1 MGRPNYSR
9 SVGAA
14 PPRSLHLNPVP
25 ELDFDVAILGGG
37 MGGYPAAIRASQ
49 LGLKVALVE
58 GGKLGGTC
66 LHVGCIP
73 TKALLESS
81 ELFHRVAA
89 RGAEFGL
96 KAEVVGY
103 DYPAIAARR
112 DAVVGQLYKGVQ
124 YLMKKNKIEVVQAN
138 GRIRDRNTIEAD
150 GKLVKA
156 KNLIVATGSTVKTLP
171 GIALDGEYIVSSD
184 NAVLAASVP
193 ESICIIGA
201 GAVGVE
207 FATFYNQ
214 LGVKVTLLEALDR
227 VVPLEDEDVSK
238 ELLAAFKKA
247 GIDCRLGVKVSGAKK
262 ARDGVSVA
270 TDQGEVWAKQL
281 LVAVGR
287 AAVSKDLGLEQAGVQ
302 THPNGFIKVDEWMRT
317 SADGIHA
324 IGDVIGGF
332 LLAHAASHEGIVAA
346 EDIAGQRLAP
356 MDQNLITRCTYSHPQ
371 IASVGLTEKQ
381 AREKGHEVKVGKFP
395 FSAIGRAQIHGET
408 GGFVKIVADAKTG
421 QLLGTHIIGDSATE
435 LIAEP
440 ALTQLF
446 QGDAWELGRN
456 IHPHPTLSEAVMEAA
471 MAVDGHAIHF

>member
-1 MGRPNYSR
+1 MPNF
-9 SVGAA
+9 
-14 PPRSLHLNPVP
+14 
-25 ELDFDVAILGGG
+25 DFDVAVLGGG

-58 GGKLGGTC
+58 ADKLGGTC

-81 ELFHRVAA
+81 ELYSRVAN
-89 RGAEFGL
+89 RGAEFGI

-103 DYPAIAARR
+103 DYPRIAQRR

-124 YLMKKNKIEVVQAN
+124 YLMKKNKIEVVA
-138 GRIRDRNTIEAD
+138 GRGRLRDRNTIEVN
-150 GKLVKA
+150 GKRVSA
-156 KNLIVATGSTVKTLP
+156 QNLIIATGSTVKSLP
-171 GIALDGEYIVSSD
+171 GIELDGQYIVSSD
-184 NAVLAASVP
+184 NVVKASSAP
-193 ESICIIGA
+193 ESIVIIGA

-207 FATFYNQ
+207 FATFFHE

-227 VVPLEDEDVSK
+227 LVPLEDEEVSK
-238 ELLAAFKKA
+238 EMMAAFKKA
-247 GIDCRLGVKVSGAKK
+247 GIDVRVGVKVSGAKK
-262 ARDGVSVA
+262 ARDGVSVE

-287 AAVSKDLGLEQAGVQ
+287 AAVSKELGLEQAGVQ
-302 THPNGFIKVDEWMRT
+302 LQPNGFIKVDEWMRT
-317 SADGIHA
+317 SVESIHA
-324 IGDVIGGF
+324 IGDVVGGF
-332 LLAHAASHEGIVAA
+332 LLAHAASHEGVVAA
-346 EDIAGQRLAP
+346 EDIAGQRLAA
-356 MDQNLITRCTYSHPQ
+356 MDQNLVTRCTYSHPQ
-371 IASVGLTEKQ
+371 IASVGMTEKQ
-381 AREKGHEVKVGKFP
+381 ARDKGHEVKIGKMP

-408 GGFVKIVADAKTG
+408 AGFVKIVADAKTG
-421 QLLGTHIIGDSATE
+421 QMLGTHIIGNEATE

>member
-1 MGRPNYSR
+1 
-9 SVGAA
+9 
-14 PPRSLHLNPVP
+14 VP

-81 ELFHRVAA
+81 ELYHRVAA

-124 YLMKKNKIEVVQAN
+124 YLMKKNKIEVVQAR
-138 GRIRDRNTIEAD
+138 GRLRDRNTIEAD

-262 ARDGVSVA
+262 ARDGVSVE

>member
-1 MGRPNYSR
+1 MATN
-9 SVGAA
+9 
-14 PPRSLHLNPVP
+14 
-25 ELDFDVAILGGG
+25 DFDVAILGGG

-58 GGKLGGTC
+58 SDKLGGTC

-81 ELFHRVAA
+81 ELFHRVAV
-89 RGAEFGL
+89 RGKEFGIA
-96 KAEVVGY
+96 AESVAF
-103 DYPAIAARR
+103 DYPRIAARR
-112 DAVVGQLYKGVQ
+112 DAVVNQLFKGVQ
-124 YLMKKNKIEVVQAN
+124 FLMKKNKIEVVAGK
-138 GRIRDRNTIEAD
+138 GRLRDRNTIEIGAQQI
-150 GKLVKA
+150 KA
-156 KNLIVATGSTVKTLP
+156 KNLIVATGSSVKTLP
-171 GIALDGEYIVSSD
+171 GLEFDGQFIVSSD
-184 NAVLAASVP
+184 NLTLSDKVP

-207 FATFYNQ
+207 FATLYNQ

-227 VVPLEDEDVSK
+227 LVPLEDEDVSK
-238 ELLAAFKKA
+238 EMLGAFKKA
-247 GIDCRLGVKVSGAKK
+247 GIECRLGVKVSGAKK
-262 ARDGVSVA
+262 ARDGVSVE

-287 AAVSKDLGLEQAGVQ
+287 AAVSKDLGLEQVGVQ

-317 SADGIHA
+317 SVDSVHA
-324 IGDVIGGF
+324 IGDVVGGF

-356 MDQNLITRCTYSHPQ
+356 MEQELVTRCTYSHPQ

-381 AREKGHEVKVGKFP
+381 ARDKGHELKIGKFP
-395 FSAIGRAQIHGET
+395 FSALGRAIIHGET
-408 GGFVKIVADAKTG
+408 AGFVKIVSDAKTG
-421 QLLGTHIIGDSATE
+421 QMLGTHIVGNEATE

-471 MAVDGHAIHF
+471 LAVDGHAIHI

>member
-1 MGRPNYSR
+1 VSE
-9 SVGAA
+9 S
-14 PPRSLHLNPVP
+14 
-25 ELDFDVAILGGG
+25 DFDVAILGGG

-66 LHVGCIP
+66 LHIGCIP

-81 ELFHRVAA
+81 ELYHRVAT
-89 RGAEFGL
+89 RGAELGL

-103 DYPAIAARR
+103 DYPRIAERR
-112 DAVVGQLYKGVQ
+112 DAVVSQLYKGVQ
-124 YLMKKNKIEVVQAN
+124 YLMKKNKVEVVQAK
-138 GRIRDRNTIEAD
+138 GRLRDRNTIEAD

-156 KNLIVATGSTVKTLP
+156 KNLIVATGSIVKTLP
-171 GIALDGEYIVSSD
+171 GIAFDGEYIVSSD
-184 NAVLAASVP
+184 NAVVAKAVP

-207 FATFYNQ
+207 FATLYNQ

-227 VVPLEDEDVSK
+227 LVPLEDEDVSK
-238 ELLAAFKKA
+238 ELLGAFKKA

-262 ARDGVSVA
+262 SRDGVSVE

-287 AAVSKDLGLEQAGVQ
+287 AAVSRDLGLEQVGVQ

-317 SADGIHA
+317 SVDSVHA
-324 IGDVIGGF
+324 IGDVVGGF

-356 MDQNLITRCTYSHPQ
+356 MDQDLITRCTYSHPQ
-371 IASVGLTEKQ
+371 IASVGMTEKQ
-381 AREKGHEVKVGKFP
+381 AREKGHEVKTGKFP

-421 QLLGTHIIGDSATE
+421 QLLGTHIVGDSATE

>member
-1 MGRPNYSR
+1 
-9 SVGAA
+9 
-14 PPRSLHLNPVP
+14 
-25 ELDFDVAILGGG
+25 

-58 GGKLGGTC
+58 ADKLGGTC

-81 ELFHRVAA
+81 ELYHRVSA
-89 RGAEFGL
+89 RGAEFGVN
-96 KAEVVGY
+96 ADNVRF
-103 DYPAIAARR
+103 DYERIATRR
-112 DAVVGQLYKGVQ
+112 DGVVNQLYKGVQ
-124 YLMKKNKIEVVQAN
+124 FLMKKNKVEVVA
-138 GRIRDRNTIEAD
+138 GRGKLRDRNTIDVD
-150 GKLVKA
+150 GQQVKA
-156 KNLIVATGSTVKTLP
+156 KNLIIATGSGVKSLP
-171 GIALDGEYIVSSD
+171 GIEFDGRFIVSSD
-184 NAVLAASVP
+184 NATLADTVP

-207 FATFYNQ
+207 FATLYNQ

-227 VVPLEDEDVSK
+227 LVPLEDEDISK
-238 ELLAAFKKA
+238 EMLGAFKKA
-247 GIDCRLGVKVSGAKK
+247 GIDVRVGIKVKGAKK
-262 ARDGVSVA
+262 ARDGVSIE
-270 TDQGEVWAKQL
+270 TEDGEVWAHQL

-287 AAVSKDLGLEQAGVQ
+287 APRSKDVGLDQVGVQ
-302 THPNGFIKVDEWMRT
+302 LHPNGFVKTDEWMRT
-317 SADGIHA
+317 SVEGIHA
-324 IGDVIGGF
+324 IGDVVGGF
-332 LLAHAASHEGIVAA
+332 LLAHAAAHEGIVAA

-356 MDQNLITRCTYSHPQ
+356 MEQELVTRCTYSHPQ

-395 FSAIGRAQIHGET
+395 FTALGRAIIHGET
-408 GGFVKIVADAKTG
+408 TGFVKMVADAKTG
-421 QLLGTHIIGDSATE
+421 RLLGTHVVGKDATE

-471 MAVDGHAIHF
+471 MAVDGRAIHF

>member
-1 MGRPNYSR
+1 MK
-9 SVGAA
+9 
-14 PPRSLHLNPVP
+14 PVP
-25 ELDFDVAILGGG
+25 DFDFDVAILGGG
-37 MGGYPAAIRASQ
+37 MGGYPAAIRAAQ
-49 LGLKVALVE
+49 LGMKVALVE
-58 GGKLGGTC
+58 ADKLGGTC
-66 LHVGCIP
+66 LHIGCIP

-81 ELFHRVAA
+81 ELYHRVST
-89 RGAEFGL
+89 RGAEFGI

-103 DYPAIAARR
+103 DYPRIAQRR

-124 YLMKKNKIEVVQAN
+124 YLMKKNKIEVVAGK
-138 GRIRDRNTIEAD
+138 GRLRDRNTIEVG
-150 GKLVKA
+150 GKQVKA
-156 KNLIVATGSTVKTLP
+156 KDLIVATGSTVKTLP
-171 GIALDGEYIVSSD
+171 GLDLDGQYIISSD
-184 NAVLAASVP
+184 NAVLAKSAP

-207 FATFYNQ
+207 FATFYSE

-227 VVPLEDEDVSK
+227 LVPLEDEDVSK
-238 ELLAAFKKA
+238 ELLAAFKTS
-247 GIDCRLGVKVSGAKK
+247 GIDVRLGVKVSGARK
-262 ARDGVSVA
+262 ARDGVSVD

-287 AAVSKDLGLEQAGVQ
+287 AAVSKELGLEQVGVQ
-302 THPNGFIKVDEWMRT
+302 THPNGFVKVDEWMRT
-317 SADGIHA
+317 SVEGIHA
-324 IGDVIGGF
+324 IGDVVGGY

-346 EDIAGQRLAP
+346 EDIAGQRTAP
-356 MDQNLITRCTYSHPQ
+356 MDQALVTRCTYSHPQ
-371 IASVGLTEKQ
+371 VASVGLTEKQ
-381 AREKGHEVKVGKFP
+381 ARDNGHEVKIGKFP

-421 QLLGTHIIGDSATE
+421 QMLGTHIIGAEATE

>member
-1 MGRPNYSR
+1 
-9 SVGAA
+9 VA
-14 PPRSLHLNPVP
+14 
-25 ELDFDVAILGGG
+25 EFDFDVAILGGG

-58 GGKLGGTC
+58 SGKLGGTC

-81 ELFHRVAA
+81 ELYHRVAA

-103 DYPAIAARR
+103 DYPRIAERR
-112 DAVVGQLYKGVQ
+112 DAVVNQLYKGVQ
-124 YLMKKNKIEVVQAN
+124 YLMKKNKIEVVAAT
-138 GRIRDRNTIEAD
+138 GRLRDRNTIEAD
-150 GKLVKA
+150 GKLVRA
-156 KNLIVATGSTVKTLP
+156 KNLVIATGSSVKTLP
-171 GIALDGEYIVSSD
+171 GIELDGQYIVSSD
-184 NAVLAASVP
+184 NAVVAKAVP

-207 FATFYNQ
+207 FATLYNQ

-227 VVPLEDEDVSK
+227 LVPLEDEDVSK
-238 ELLAAFKKA
+238 ELLAVFKKA
-247 GIDCRLGVKVSGAKK
+247 GIDCRVGVKVSGAKK
-262 ARDGVSVA
+262 ARGGVSVE
-270 TDQGEVWAKQL
+270 TDQGEVWANQL

-287 AAVSKDLGLEQAGVQ
+287 AARSKELGLEQLGVQ

-317 SADGIHA
+317 TAEGVHA
-324 IGDVIGGF
+324 IGDVVGGF
-332 LLAHAASHEGIVAA
+332 LLAHAAAHEGMTAV
-346 EDIAGQRLAP
+346 EDIAGKRLAP
-356 MDQNLITRCTYSHPQ
+356 MEQELVTRCTYSHPQ

-381 AREKGHEVKVGKFP
+381 AREKGHELKIGKFP

-408 GGFVKIVADAKTG
+408 AGFVKVVADKRTG
-421 QLLGTHIIGDSATE
+421 QLLGTHIVGDSATE

-471 MAVDGHAIHF
+471 MAVDGQAIHF

>member
-1 MGRPNYSR
+1 VPNF
-9 SVGAA
+9 
-14 PPRSLHLNPVP
+14 
-25 ELDFDVAILGGG
+25 DFDVAILGGG

-58 GGKLGGTC
+58 SNKLGGTC
-66 LHVGCIP
+66 LHIGCIP

-81 ELFHRVAA
+81 ELYHRVAT
-89 RGAEFGL
+89 RGAEFGI

-103 DYPAIAARR
+103 DYPRIAQRR

-124 YLMKKNKIEVVQAN
+124 FLMKKNKIEVIE
-138 GRIRDRNTIEAD
+138 GKGKLRDRNTIEVGAR
-150 GKLVKA
+150 KIAA
-156 KNLIVATGSTVKTLP
+156 KDLIVATGSTVKTLP
-171 GIALDGEYIVSSD
+171 GLELDGQFIISSD
-184 NAVLAASVP
+184 NAVLSKEAP
-193 ESICIIGA
+193 ESIVIIGA

-207 FATFYNQ
+207 FATFYSQ

-227 VVPLEDEDVSK
+227 LVPLEDEDVSK

-247 GIDCRLGVKVSGAKK
+247 GIDCRTGVKVKGAKK
-262 ARDGVSVA
+262 ARDGVSVD
-270 TDQGEVWAKQL
+270 TDQGEVWARQL

-287 AAVSKDLGLEQAGVQ
+287 AAVSKEIGLEAVGVE

-317 SADGIHA
+317 TAEGVHA
-324 IGDVIGGF
+324 IGDVVGGY

-356 MDQNLITRCTYSHPQ
+356 MEQDLVTRCTYSHPQ
-371 IASVGLTEKQ
+371 VASVGMTEKQ
-381 AREKGHEVKVGKFP
+381 ARERGHEVKVGKFP

-408 GGFVKIVADAKTG
+408 AGLVKIVADAKTG
-421 QLLGTHIIGDSATE
+421 RMLGTHIVGPEATE

>member
-1 MGRPNYSR
+1 MPNF
-9 SVGAA
+9 
-14 PPRSLHLNPVP
+14 
-25 ELDFDVAILGGG
+25 DFDVAVLGGG

-49 LGLKVALVE
+49 LGLRVALVE
-58 GGKLGGTC
+58 AEKLGGTC
-66 LHVGCIP
+66 LHIGCIP

-81 ELFHRVAA
+81 ELYHRLAT
-89 RGAEFGL
+89 RGAEFGI

-103 DYPAIAARR
+103 DYPRMAQRR
-112 DAVVGQLYKGVQ
+112 DAVVNQLYRGVQ
-124 YLMKKNKIEVVQAN
+124 YLMKKNKIEVVPGH
-138 GRIRDRNTIEAD
+138 GRLRDRNTID
-150 GKLVKA
+150 VNGKQVRA
-156 KNLIVATGSTVKTLP
+156 QNLIVATGSTVKSLP
-171 GIALDGEYIVSSD
+171 GLELDGQFIISSD
-184 NAVLAASVP
+184 NAVLATSAP

-207 FATFYNQ
+207 FATFFNE
-214 LGVKVTLLEALDR
+214 LGVKVTLIEALDR
-227 VVPLEDEDVSK
+227 LVPLEDEEVSK
-238 ELLAAFKKA
+238 ELMSAFKKA
-247 GIDCRLGVKVSGAKK
+247 GIDVRVGVKVSGAKK

-287 AAVSKDLGLEQAGVQ
+287 AAVSKEIGLEQVGVEQ
-302 THPNGFIKVDEWMRT
+302 HASGFIKVDEWMRT
-317 SADGIHA
+317 SVDSIHA
-324 IGDVIGGF
+324 IGDVVGGY

-356 MDQNLITRCTYSHPQ
+356 MEQNLVTRCTYSHPQ

-381 AREKGHEVKVGKFP
+381 AREKGIEVKVGRFP

-408 GGFVKIVADAKTG
+408 GGFVKIVANAKSG
-421 QLLGTHIIGDSATE
+421 QMLGTHIIGGEATE

>member
-1 MGRPNYSR
+1 MPDF
-9 SVGAA
+9 
-14 PPRSLHLNPVP
+14 
-25 ELDFDVAILGGG
+25 DFDVAILGGG

-58 GGKLGGTC
+58 ADKLGGTC
-66 LHVGCIP
+66 LHIGCIP

-81 ELFHRVAA
+81 ELFHRISA
-89 RGAEFGL
+89 RGTEFGI

-103 DYPAIAARR
+103 DYPRIAERR
-112 DAVVGQLYKGVQ
+112 DAVVNQLFKGVQ
-124 YLMKKNKIEVVQAN
+124 YLMKKNKVEVVAGK
-138 GRIRDRNTIEAD
+138 GRLRDGNTIEVNS
-150 GKLVKA
+150 KHVKA
-156 KNLIVATGSTVKTLP
+156 KNLIVATGSIVKTLP
-171 GIALDGEYIVSSD
+171 GLELDGKYIISSD
-184 NAVLAASVP
+184 HAVLAKDVP
-193 ESICIIGA
+193 ESIAVIGA

-227 VVPLEDEDVSK
+227 LVPLEDEDVSK
-238 ELLAAFKKA
+238 ELLSAFKRA

-262 ARDGVSVA
+262 ARDGVTVE

-287 AAVSKDLGLEQAGVQ
+287 AAVSKEIGLEQVGVQ
-302 THPNGFIKVDEWMRT
+302 LHPNGFIKVDDWMRT
-317 SADGIHA
+317 SVDSIHA
-324 IGDVIGGF
+324 IGDVVGGY

-356 MDQNLITRCTYSHPQ
+356 MDQELVTRCTYSHPQ
-371 IASVGLTEKQ
+371 IASVGLTEHQ
-381 AREKGHEVKVGKFP
+381 ARDKGIEVKVGRFP
-395 FSAIGRAQIHGET
+395 FSALGRAQIHGET
-408 GGFVKIVADAKTG
+408 SGFVKIVADAKSG
-421 QLLGTHIIGDSATE
+421 RMLGAHVVGAEATE

-471 MAVDGHAIHF
+471 MAVDGHAIHI

>member
-1 MGRPNYSR
+1 MPDS
-9 SVGAA
+9 
-14 PPRSLHLNPVP
+14 
-25 ELDFDVAILGGG
+25 DFDVVILGGG

-49 LGLKVALVE
+49 LGLKVGLVE
-58 GGKLGGTC
+58 SDKLGGTC
-66 LHVGCIP
+66 LHIGCIP

-81 ELFHRVAA
+81 ELYHRVAA

-103 DYPAIAARR
+103 DYPRIAERR
-112 DAVVGQLYKGVQ
+112 DAVVSQLYKGVQ
-124 YLMKKNKIEVVQAN
+124 YLMKKNKIEVVQGK
-138 GRIRDRNTIEAD
+138 GRVRDRNTIEV
-150 GKLVKA
+150 GSRQLKA
-156 KNLIVATGSTVKTLP
+156 KNLIVATGSVVKSLP
-171 GIALDGEYIVSSD
+171 GLEIDGQNIISSD
-184 NAVLAASVP
+184 HAVLAKSAP

-227 VVPLEDEDVSK
+227 LVPLEDEDVSK
-238 ELLAAFKKA
+238 ELLAVFKKA
-247 GIDCRLGVKVSGAKK
+247 GIDCRLGVKVTGAKK
-262 ARDGVSVA
+262 ARDGVTVD

-408 GGFVKIVADAKTG
+408 AGFVKIIADAKSG
-421 QLLGTHIIGDSATE
+421 QLLGTHIVGANATE

>member
-1 MGRPNYSR
+1 MPNS
-9 SVGAA
+9 
-14 PPRSLHLNPVP
+14 
-25 ELDFDVAILGGG
+25 DFDVVILGGG

-49 LGLKVALVE
+49 LGLKVAVVE
-58 GGKLGGTC
+58 SDKLGGTC
-66 LHVGCIP
+66 LHIGCIP

-81 ELFHRVAA
+81 ELYHRVAA
-89 RGAEFGL
+89 KGAEFGL
-96 KAEVVGY
+96 KVEVVGY
-103 DYPAIAARR
+103 DYPKIAQRR
-112 DAVVGQLYKGVQ
+112 DAVVLQLYKGVQ
-124 YLMKKNKIEVVQAN
+124 YLLKKNKIEVVEGK
-138 GRIRDRNTIEAD
+138 GRVRDRNTIEVGASQ
-150 GKLVKA
+150 LKA
-156 KNLIVATGSTVKTLP
+156 KNLIVATGSVVKTLP
-171 GIALDGEYIVSSD
+171 GLELDGQSIISSD
-184 NAVLAASVP
+184 NAVLSNGAP

-227 VVPLEDEDVSK
+227 LVPLEEEDVSK
-238 ELLAAFKKA
+238 ELLSAFKKA
-247 GIDCRLGVKVSGAKK
+247 GIDCRVGVKVSGAKK
-262 ARDGVSVA
+262 ARGGVSIE
-270 TDQGEVWAKQL
+270 TDQGEVWANQL

-287 AAVSKDLGLEQAGVQ
+287 AAVSKELGLEQAGVQ
-302 THPNGFIKVDEWMRT
+302 LQPNGFIKVDEWMRT
-317 SADGIHA
+317 SVDSIHA
-324 IGDVIGGF
+324 IGDVVGGY

-356 MDQNLITRCTYSHPQ
+356 MDQQLITRCTYSHPQ

-408 GGFVKIVADAKTG
+408 AGFVKIIGDAKTG
-421 QLLGTHIIGDSATE
+421 QLLGTHIIGAEATE

-471 MAVDGHAIHF
+471 MAVDGHAIHI

>member
-1 MGRPNYSR
+1 
-9 SVGAA
+9 
-14 PPRSLHLNPVP
+14 VP
-25 ELDFDVAILGGG
+25 SFDFDVAILGGG

-58 GGKLGGTC
+58 ADKLGGTC
-66 LHVGCIP
+66 LHLGCIP

-81 ELFHRVAA
+81 ELYHRVAT

-96 KAEVVGY
+96 KAEVVGF
-103 DYPAIAARR
+103 DYPAIAQRR
-112 DAVVGQLYKGVQ
+112 DAVVNTLYRGVQ
-124 YLMKKNKIEVVQAN
+124 FLMKKNKIEVVAGK
-138 GRIRDRNTIEAD
+138 GRLRDRNTIDVD
-150 GKLVKA
+150 GKQVKA
-156 KNLIVATGSTVKTLP
+156 DNLIVATGSAAKTLP
-171 GIALDGEYIVSSD
+171 GIEIDGKNILTSD
-184 NAVLAASVP
+184 HAVKAAEVP
-193 ESICIIGA
+193 ESIVIIGA

-207 FATFYNQ
+207 FATLYDQ

-227 VVPLEDEDVSK
+227 LVPLEDEDVSK

-247 GIDCRLGVKVSGAKK
+247 GVDVRLGVKVSGAKK

-270 TDQGEVWAKQL
+270 TDQGEVWGKQL

-287 AAVSKDLGLEQAGVQ
+287 GAISKEIGLEQLGVQ

-317 SADGIHA
+317 SVDSIHA
-324 IGDVIGGF
+324 IGDVVGCF

-356 MDQNLITRCTYSHPQ
+356 MEQDLVTRCTYSHPQ
-371 IASVGLTEKQ
+371 VASVGLTEKQ
-381 AREKGHEVKVGKFP
+381 AREKGHEVKIGKFP
-395 FSAIGRAQIHGET
+395 FSAIGRAVIHGET
-408 GGFVKIVADAKTG
+408 AGLVKIVSDAKTG
-421 QLLGTHIIGDSATE
+421 QMLGTHIIGQDATE

-471 MAVDGHAIHF
+471 LAVDGHAIHI

>member
-1 MGRPNYSR
+1 MPDF
-9 SVGAA
+9 
-14 PPRSLHLNPVP
+14 
-25 ELDFDVAILGGG
+25 DFDVAILGGG

-58 GGKLGGTC
+58 SGKLGGTC

-81 ELFHRVAA
+81 ELYHRVAT
-89 RGAEFGL
+89 RGVEFGL
-96 KAEVVGY
+96 KAEVVGF
-103 DYPAIAARR
+103 DYPKIAERR

-124 YLMKKNKIEVVQAN
+124 YLMKKNKVEVVQAR
-138 GRIRDRNTIEAD
+138 GRLRDRNSIEAD
-150 GKLVKA
+150 GRVVRA
-156 KNLIVATGSTVKTLP
+156 KNLIVATGSVVKTLP
-171 GIALDGEYIVSSD
+171 GLELDGERIISSD
-184 NAVLAASVP
+184 NAVIAKDVP
-193 ESICIIGA
+193 DSICIIGA

-207 FATFYNQ
+207 FATLYNQ
-214 LGVKVTLLEALDR
+214 LGVNVTLLEALDR
-227 VVPLEDEDVSK
+227 LVPLEDEDVSK
-238 ELLAAFKKA
+238 EMLAAFKKA
-247 GIDCRLGVKVSGAKK
+247 GIECRLGVKVSGAKK
-262 ARDGVSVA
+262 ARDGVSVQ
-270 TDQGEVWAKQL
+270 TDQGEVWARQL

-287 AAVSKDLGLEQAGVQ
+287 SAVSKDLGLEQVGVQ

-317 SADGIHA
+317 SVESIHA
-324 IGDVIGGF
+324 IGDVVGGF

-346 EDIAGQRLAP
+346 EDIAGRRLAP
-356 MDQNLITRCTYSHPQ
+356 MDQDLITRCTYSHPQ

-381 AREKGHEVKVGKFP
+381 AREKGHELKIGKFP

-408 GGFVKIVADAKTG
+408 GGFVKLVADAKTG
-421 QLLGTHIIGDSATE
+421 QLLGTHIVGASATE

-471 MAVDGHAIHF
+471 MAVDGHAIHI